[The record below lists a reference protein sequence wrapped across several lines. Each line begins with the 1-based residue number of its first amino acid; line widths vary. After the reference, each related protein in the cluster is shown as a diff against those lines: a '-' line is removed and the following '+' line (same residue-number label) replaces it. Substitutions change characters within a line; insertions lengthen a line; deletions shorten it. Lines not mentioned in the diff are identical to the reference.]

1 MGTKHIKKRRAAVLS
16 LAFLGVLI
24 LWTLWSNTALECNTY
39 IVESHMLPA
48 AFDGYRIAHISDLH
62 SAEMGTENEK
72 LLTMLREAEPD
83 MIAITGDLID
93 SRDTDVGIA
102 LRFTEEAVKIAPC
115 YYVTGNH
122 EASTSLYADL
132 RQGMM
137 DQGVVILE
145 NERLELT
152 RSGESISVLGVNDPS
167 VHKDFASDSDARIME
182 GNLNA
187 LVKEEN
193 SYTILLSHRPEL
205 FDLYVSSGVNL
216 VLSGHAH
223 GGQFRLPFIGGLIA
237 PNQGLCP
244 TYDAGMFSEDGT
256 DMIVSR
262 GIGNSVIP
270 IRFHNR
276 PEIVCVELRRN

>member
-1 MGTKHIKKRRAAVLS
+1 MVDENGRVLTETVAEGEMCYRGPNVTMGYAICK
-16 LAFLGVLI
+16 
-24 LWTLWSNTALECNTY
+24 E
-39 IVESHMLPA
+39 
-48 AFDGYRIAHISDLH
+48 DLLKGDEFNGEYH
-62 SAEMGTENEK
+62 
-72 LLTMLREAEPD
+72 
-83 MIAITGDLID
+83 TGDLAR
-93 SRDTDVGIA
+93 RDEDG
-102 LRFTEEAVKIAPC
+102 C

-187 LVKEEN
+187 LVKEED

-270 IRFHNR
+270 VRFHNR